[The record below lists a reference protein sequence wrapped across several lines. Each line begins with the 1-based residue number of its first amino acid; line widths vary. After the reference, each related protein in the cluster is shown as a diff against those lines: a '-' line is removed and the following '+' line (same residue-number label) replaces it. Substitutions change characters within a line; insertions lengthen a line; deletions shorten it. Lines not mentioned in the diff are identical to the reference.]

1 MAPGL
6 TLALALAAGCSAE
19 SGPGFTPGAGRMD
32 GGTSDTGIAPAFET
46 STRDAIPIPDRGPN
60 VIEADAACAQ
70 TSADA
75 RRRPVNLLVVLDRSG
90 SMQDRGKW
98 AAAVS
103 ALQALLTRLDPEIAV
118 GLTFF
123 PPVSG
128 AAGDAATYR
137 TPAVPVLPIRENR
150 TALQTALRTASPSG
164 NTPMAC
170 AMEGTRGFYESFT
183 GEGSRNAILITDGS
197 PTDECSPMAVAC
209 QLLPPDLAC
218 LEYNSGL
225 ARSAVRVAVAR
236 AAMASPPVRT
246 YVTGTPD
253 ASDQFL
259 SDLAFTGGTPRTP
272 GCATTRDCH
281 YSLRSGSFEDDLNRA
296 LEDIRGRAST
306 CEFEV
311 DADPSRV
318 DPNRVNV
325 SFTGTGATEPQVIV
339 RDVSHSN
346 GWDYSDGMRSIVLYG
361 PACERL
367 QTDSAGRVQI
377 LFGCPTATPG

>member
-1 MAPGL
+1 
-6 TLALALAAGCSAE
+6 
-19 SGPGFTPGAGRMD
+19 MD
-32 GGTSDTGIAPAFET
+32 GGTTDAQIAPAFET
-46 STRDAIPIPDRGPN
+46 ATRDAIPIPDRGPN

-103 ALQALLTRLDPEIAV
+103 ALQSLLTRLDPEIAM

-128 AAGDAATYR
+128 SAGVATTYR
-137 TPAVPVLPIRENR
+137 TPAVPVLPIRDNR
-150 TALQTALRTASPSG
+150 TALQTALRTASPNG

-170 AMEGTRGFYESFT
+170 AMEGTRGFYETFT
-183 GEGSRNAILITDGS
+183 GEGSRNVILITDGS
-197 PTDECSPMAVAC
+197 PTDECSPMAQLC
-209 QLLPPDLAC
+209 QLLPPDFAC
-218 LEYNSGL
+218 LAYNEEL
-225 ARSAVRVAVAR
+225 ARGAVRVAVAR
-236 AAMASPPVRT
+236 AAMATPPVRT
-246 YVTGTPD
+246 YVTGTPE
-253 ASDQFL
+253 ASDTFL
-259 SDLAFTGGTPRTP
+259 SDLAFTGGTGRSP
-272 GCATTRDCH
+272 GCNTSHDCH
-281 YSLRSGSFEDDLNRA
+281 YTLRSGSFEDDLNRA

-361 PACERL
+361 PACDRL
-367 QTDSAGRVQI
+367 QSDSNGRVQI